1 MARTTRRPPA
11 TSEATLEVVTTTCP
25 GCGGT
30 TTIDYYSRRTVT
42 TLHGVAR
49 YRIQNR
55 RCHHFDCPLYR
66 RPFRP
71 EAEGRL
77 ALPKHEFGL
86 DVLALVGALR
96 YAQHRSLPEIH
107 QALTQRGVILAPR
120 TVANLLDR
128 YDELRALTVAD
139 LDRLR
144 PLFQQQG
151 RIILAIDALQPDVGH
166 EVLWVLRDC
175 ISGEILL
182 AKSLLSSTQNDLAGL
197 LGEVKERLDE
207 LYVPVAGVVS
217 DGQRSIRNAVAKA
230 LPGVPHQLCQFHF
243 LREAALPIFEADR
256 HAKKELKKRVRGIR
270 ALERKVEKHDDLQA
284 QVIQGY
290 CAAVRS
296 ALTDDGR
303 PPLVASGLKLHER
316 LSAILASVERLPQQE
331 KLPQELVRLR
341 ELLRKGLEQTAPL
354 WPEVR
359 EGFAWVWE
367 VAGLLANA
375 AEQAGAEVQQQV
387 AEVVGRMEAAALQ
400 AEQQGQKALGPA
412 LRRFAKV
419 HKSYAPGLFHCY
431 DVADLPRTNNDLEQL
446 FGSHRYHER
455 RASGRK
461 VASPGLVVRGSVRL
475 VAGVAT
481 RLRIVS
487 GEELAPQDLA
497 AWQRQRAEL
506 DRRREARRRQR
517 RFRRNPQIYLRDL
530 ETTFHQSILLP

>member
-11 TSEATLEVVTTTCP
+11 TSETTLEVVTTTCP
-25 GCGGT
+25 GCGHA
-30 TTIDYYSRRTVT
+30 TTIDYYSPRTVT
-42 TLHGVAR
+42 TLHGVGR
-49 YRIQNR
+49 FRIQNR

-96 YAQHRSLPEIH
+96 YAEHRSVPEIH
-107 QALTQRGVILAPR
+107 RALTRRGVVVAQR

-151 RIILAIDALQPDVGH
+151 RITLAIDALQPDVGH

-182 AKSLLSSTQNDLAGL
+182 ARSLLSSTQNDLAAL
-197 LGEVKERLDE
+197 LGEVKGRLDE
-207 LYVPVAGVVS
+207 MEVSVAGVVS

-243 LREAALPIFEADR
+243 LREAALPLYEMDR

-270 ALERKVEKHDDLQA
+270 ALERKVEKRDDLQA

-316 LSAILASVERLPQQE
+316 LSAIAASVERLPQQE
-331 KLPQELVRLR
+331 QLPKELARLR
-341 ELLRKGLEQTAPL
+341 ALLRKGLAQTAEL
-354 WPEVR
+354 WPAVR

-367 VAGLLANA
+367 VAGQLENA
-375 AEQAGAEVQQQV
+375 DEQAGAAVQRQV
-387 AEVVGRMEAAALQ
+387 AEVVGRMHVAARA
-400 AEQQGQKALGPA
+400 AEQAGQKGMGQA
-412 LRRFAKV
+412 LRHFVKV
-419 HKSYAPGLFHCY
+419 HKSYEPGLYHCY
-431 DVADLPRTNNDLEQL
+431 DVADLPRTNNELEQL

-461 VASPGLVVRGSVRL
+461 AAAPGLVVRGSVRL

-481 RLRIVS
+481 RLRTVS
-487 GEELAPQDLA
+487 GAELAPKDLA

-506 DRRREARRRQR
+506 DRRRETRRRQR

-530 ETTFHQSILLP
+530 ETKFHQSILPP